1 MRESTRSPSPPP
13 DDAHDDAHDAPREA
27 PQQRQLAKRTALING
42 IAVLFILGLAAV
54 WYAADALLLIFAC
67 ILCAVLLYKLS
78 DMLARRI
85 KLKRQWSL
93 ALVVVLLFAA
103 IGLGGWAMAPQISE
117 QAGKLA
123 ETVPKSIQQ
132 LKSVV
137 EEYPLLKKLTDGLP
151 EPEQIVKQMSSLVP
165 NAGLFF
171 GGVLGAIGNVVII
184 LFVGIY
190 FAASPHLYTNGAIKL
205 VPQAKRHRARQV
217 LNKIGQTLASWLLG
231 KSVSMLIV
239 GTATSIGLSLLGVP
253 LALILGIIAGL
264 LDFVPYLGPIMA
276 GVPAVLIAFSISPDL
291 ALYTVLLFT
300 GVQLVEG
307 YLLQPLIESRAVDLP
322 PALTIVMQLVFGTL
336 FGFAGVALATPL
348 AAALKVLVQM
358 LYVEDV
364 LGDKVEESE
373 KG

>member
-1 MRESTRSPSPPP
+1 MSEHSPTPSEVAQKGNTP
-13 DDAHDDAHDAPREA
+13 
-27 PQQRQLAKRTALING
+27 KRRLMKRVALIDG

-54 WYAADALLLIFAC
+54 WFAADALLLVFAC

-78 DMLARRI
+78 EMLAQRSGM
-85 KLKRQWSL
+85 KRQIAL
-93 ALVVVLLFAA
+93 AVVVLLLFAV

-117 QAGKLA
+117 QSAKLA
-123 ETVPKSIQQ
+123 EAVPQSIQKLQ
-132 LKSVV
+132 EFVKEHPILRRVAAELPAP
-137 EEYPLLKKLTDGLP
+137 EEAL
-151 EPEQIVKQMSSLVP
+151 KQMSSMMP

-171 GGVLGAIGNVVII
+171 TGIFGALGNVVII

-190 FAASPHLYTNGAIKL
+190 FAASPHLYTDGFIKL
-205 VPQAKRHRARQV
+205 IPQSKRPRAHQV
-217 LNKIGQTLASWLLG
+217 MTAMGNTLGSWLLG
-231 KSVSMLIV
+231 KSISMLIV
-239 GTATSIGLSLLGVP
+239 GVATSVGLGLLGVP
-253 LALILGIIAGL
+253 LGLLLGIIAGL
-264 LDFVPYLGPIMA
+264 LDFVPYVGPIMA

-291 ALYTVLLFT
+291 ALYTILLFA

-373 KG
+373 KA

>member
-1 MRESTRSPSPPP
+1 MSEQTHSPSQGA
-13 DDAHDDAHDAPREA
+13 DADATPKRK
-27 PQQRQLAKRTALING
+27 LMKRTAIING

-54 WYAADALLLIFAC
+54 WFAADALLLIFAC

-78 DMLARRI
+78 DMLAHRTRM
-85 KLKRQWSL
+85 KRQVAL
-93 ALVVVLLFAA
+93 AIVVLLLFAI

-117 QAGKLA
+117 QSTKLA
-123 ETVPKSIQQ
+123 ETVPQSIEKLQQ
-132 LKSVV
+132 LVNEHPV
-137 EEYPLLKKLTDGLP
+137 LKRVMSELP
-151 EPEQIVKQMSSLVP
+151 PPEQVVKQMSSLVP

-171 GGVLGAIGNVVII
+171 GGVIGALGNVVII

-190 FAASPHLYTNGAIKL
+190 FAASPHLYTSGFIKL
-205 VPQAKRHRARQV
+205 IPPTKRPRARQV
-217 LNKIGQTLASWLLG
+217 MQKIGQTLASWLLG
-231 KSVSMLIV
+231 KSISMLIV
-239 GTATSIGLSLLGVP
+239 GVVTSIGLSMLGVP

-264 LDFVPYLGPIMA
+264 LDFIPYLGPILA
-276 GVPAVLIAFSISPDL
+276 GVPAVLIAFSMSPDL
-291 ALYTVLLFT
+291 ALYTILLFT

-373 KG
+373 KD

>member
-1 MRESTRSPSPPP
+1 MREPASSSVHSSARPVDDTADTPGSSGPQRS
-13 DDAHDDAHDAPREA
+13 
-27 PQQRQLAKRTALING
+27 LMKRTALVDG
-42 IAVLFILGLAAV
+42 ISVLFILGLAAV
-54 WYAADALLLIFAC
+54 WFAADALLLVFAC
-67 ILCAVLLYKLS
+67 ILCAVLLYELS
-78 DMLARRI
+78 DRLAHRI

-93 ALVVVLLFAA
+93 ALVVLLLFAA

-117 QAGKLA
+117 QSTKLA
-123 ETVPKSIQQ
+123 EAVPKSLQQ
-132 LKSVV
+132 LQSAVN
-137 EEYPLLKKLTDGLP
+137 EHPLLKKVLSGLP
-151 EPEQIVKQMSSLVP
+151 PPEQIVKQMSSMVP

-171 GGVLGAIGNVVII
+171 TGVLGAIGNVVII

-190 FAASPHLYTNGAIKL
+190 FAASPHLYTSGAIKL
-205 VPQAKRHRARQV
+205 VPQSKRGRARQV
-217 LNKIGQTLASWLLG
+217 LQKIGRTLASWLLG

-239 GTATSIGLSLLGVP
+239 GTVTSIGLSLLGVP

-291 ALYTVLLFT
+291 ALYTVLLFA

-307 YLLQPLIESRAVDLP
+307 YVLQPLIESRAVDLP

-364 LGDKVEESE
+364 LGDKVEDGE
-373 KG
+373 KA

>member
-1 MRESTRSPSPPP
+1 MHEPVSPPSHHA
-13 DDAHDDAHDAPREA
+13 DEA
-27 PQQRQLAKRTALING
+27 GNPPEPERKLAKRTALIDG
-42 IAVLFILGLAAV
+42 IGVLFVLGLAAV

-78 DMLARRI
+78 EMLARRI
-85 KLKRQWSL
+85 KLKRQFAL
-93 ALVVVLLFAA
+93 ALVLLLLFAA
-103 IGLGGWAMAPQISE
+103 IGLGSWAMAPQISE
-117 QAGKLA
+117 QSSKLA
-123 ETVPKSIQQ
+123 EAVPKSLQQ
-132 LKSVV
+132 LQGVV
-137 EEYPLLKKLTDGLP
+137 NEYPLLKKLMAGLP
-151 EPEQIVKQMSSLVP
+151 KPEQLVKQMSSLVP

-190 FAASPHLYTNGAIKL
+190 FAASPRLYTNGAIKL
-205 VPQAKRHRARQV
+205 VPQSKRARARQV
-217 LNKIGQTLASWLLG
+217 LDEIGDTLASWLLG

-239 GTATSIGLSLLGVP
+239 GIATSIGLSLLGVP

-307 YLLQPLIESRAVDLP
+307 YVLQPLIESRAVDLP

-364 LGDKVEESE
+364 LGDKVEEA
-373 KG
+373 KA

>member
-1 MRESTRSPSPPP
+1 MHEPVHPPALP
-13 DDAHDDAHDAPREA
+13 LEHSSGATSA
-27 PQQRQLAKRTALING
+27 PQRKLMKRTALVDG
-42 IAVLFILGLAAV
+42 ISVLFVLGLAAV
-54 WYAADALLLIFAC
+54 WFAADALLLVFAC
-67 ILCAVLLYKLS
+67 ILCAVLLYELS
-78 DMLARRI
+78 HMLARRI
-85 KLKRQWSL
+85 KLRREFAL
-93 ALVVVLLFAA
+93 ALVVLLLFAA

-117 QAGKLA
+117 QSSKLA
-123 ETVPKSIQQ
+123 ETVPKSLQQ
-132 LKSVV
+132 LQGVV
-137 EEYPLLKKLTDGLP
+137 NEYPLLKKALAGLP
-151 EPEQIVKQMSSLVP
+151 PTEQIVKQLSQLVP

-171 GGVLGAIGNVVII
+171 GGVLGALGNVVIV

-190 FAASPHLYTNGAIKL
+190 FAASPHLYTSGLIKL
-205 VPQAKRHRARQV
+205 VPQSKRPRARQV
-217 LNKIGQTLASWLLG
+217 LQKIGHTLSSWLLG

-239 GTATSIGLSLLGVP
+239 GTVTSIGLSVLGVP

-291 ALYTVLLFT
+291 ALYTVLLFV

-307 YLLQPLIESRAVDLP
+307 YVLQPLIESRAVDLP

-364 LGDKVEESE
+364 LGDKVEQAE
-373 KG
+373 K

>member
-1 MRESTRSPSPPP
+1 MREPVHSPAPPSEP
-13 DDAHDDAHDAPREA
+13 VSDAP
-27 PQQRQLAKRTALING
+27 QRQLAKRTALIDG
-42 IAVLFILGLAAV
+42 IGVLFVLGLAAV
-54 WYAADALLLIFAC
+54 WFAADALLLVFAC
-67 ILCAVLLYKLS
+67 ILCAVLLYELS
-78 DMLARRI
+78 GMVARRI
-85 KLKRQWSL
+85 KLKRQFAL
-93 ALVVVLLFAA
+93 ALVVLLLFAA
-103 IGLGGWAMAPQISE
+103 IGLGGWAMAPQMSE

-123 ETVPKSIQQ
+123 ETVPKSIKQ
-132 LKSVV
+132 LQGVV
-137 EEYPLLKKLTDGLP
+137 NDYPLLKKAVAGLP

-190 FAASPHLYTNGAIKL
+190 FAASPHLYTSGVIKL
-205 VPQAKRHRARQV
+205 IPQSKRGRARQV
-217 LNKIGQTLASWLLG
+217 LNKIGHTLAQWLLG

-307 YLLQPLIESRAVDLP
+307 YVLQPLIESRAVDLP

-364 LGDKVEESE
+364 LGDKA
-373 KG
+373 KGA

>member
-1 MRESTRSPSPPP
+1 MHQPSLSA
-13 DDAHDDAHDAPREA
+13 DATGHAVEPERK
-27 PQQRQLAKRTALING
+27 LAKRTALIDG
-42 IAVLFILGLAAV
+42 IGVLFVLGLAAV

-67 ILCAVLLYKLS
+67 ILCAVLLYRLS
-78 DMLARRI
+78 SMLAQR
-85 KLKRQWSL
+85 LPLGRQWAL
-93 ALVVVLLFAA
+93 ALVLLLLFAV
-103 IGLGGWAMAPQISE
+103 IGLGGWAMAPQIAE
-117 QAGKLA
+117 QSGKLSEA
-123 ETVPKSIQQ
+123 VPKALQQ
-132 LKSVV
+132 VQGMV
-137 EEYPLLKKLTDGLP
+137 NEVPLLKKIMAGLP
-151 EPEQIVKQMSSLVP
+151 KPEQLVKQMSSLVP

-190 FAASPHLYTNGAIKL
+190 FAASPRLYTNGVIKL
-205 VPQAKRHRARQV
+205 VPQSKRPRAREV
-217 LNKIGQTLASWLLG
+217 LDEIGSTLSSWLLG

-239 GTATSIGLSLLGVP
+239 GTATAVGLSLLGVP

-264 LDFVPYLGPIMA
+264 LDFVPYVGPIMA

-291 ALYTVLLFT
+291 ALYTALLFL

-364 LGDKVEESE
+364 LGDKVEKTES
-373 KG
+373 

>member
-1 MRESTRSPSPPP
+1 MREPVHSPAPPSEHLP
-13 DDAHDDAHDAPREA
+13 DAP
-27 PQQRQLAKRTALING
+27 PQRQLAKRTALIDG
-42 IAVLFILGLAAV
+42 IGVLFILGLAAV
-54 WYAADALLLIFAC
+54 WFAADALLLVFAC
-67 ILCAVLLYKLS
+67 ILCAVLLYELS
-78 DMLARRI
+78 GMLARRI
-85 KLKRQWSL
+85 KLKRPFAL
-93 ALVVVLLFAA
+93 ALVVLLLFAA

-123 ETVPKSIQQ
+123 ETVPKSIEQ
-132 LKSVV
+132 LQGVV
-137 EEYPLLKKLTDGLP
+137 NDYPLLKKAVAGLP
-151 EPEQIVKQMSSLVP
+151 APEQIVKQMSSLVP

-190 FAASPHLYTNGAIKL
+190 FAASPHLYTSGVIKL
-205 VPQAKRHRARQV
+205 IPQSKRGRARQV
-217 LNKIGQTLASWLLG
+217 LNKIGHTLAQWLLG

-307 YLLQPLIESRAVDLP
+307 YVLQPLIESRAVDLP

-364 LGDKVEESE
+364 LGDKVEE
-373 KG
+373 G

>member
-1 MRESTRSPSPPP
+1 
-13 DDAHDDAHDAPREA
+13 
-27 PQQRQLAKRTALING
+27 
-42 IAVLFILGLAAV
+42 VL
-54 WYAADALLLIFAC
+54 
-67 ILCAVLLYKLS
+67 
-78 DMLARRI
+78 
-85 KLKRQWSL
+85 
-93 ALVVVLLFAA
+93 LLFAA
-103 IGLGGWAMAPQISE
+103 IGLGGWAMAPQMSE

-123 ETVPKSIQQ
+123 ETVPKSIKQ
-132 LKSVV
+132 LQAVV
-137 EEYPLLKKLTDGLP
+137 NDYPLLKKAMAGLP
-151 EPEQIVKQMSSLVP
+151 APEQIVKQMSSLVP

-190 FAASPHLYTNGAIKL
+190 FAASPQLYTSGMIKL
-205 VPQAKRHRARQV
+205 IPQSKRGRARQV
-217 LNKIGQTLASWLLG
+217 LNKIGHTLAQWLLG

-264 LDFVPYLGPIMA
+264 LDFVPYLGPVMA

-307 YLLQPLIESRAVDLP
+307 YVLQPLIESRAVDLP

-364 LGDKVEESE
+364 LGDKVGEAN
-373 KG
+373 KA

>member
-1 MRESTRSPSPPP
+1 
-13 DDAHDDAHDAPREA
+13 
-27 PQQRQLAKRTALING
+27 
-42 IAVLFILGLAAV
+42 
-54 WYAADALLLIFAC
+54 
-67 ILCAVLLYKLS
+67 
-78 DMLARRI
+78 
-85 KLKRQWSL
+85 
-93 ALVVVLLFAA
+93 
-103 IGLGGWAMAPQISE
+103 
-117 QAGKLA
+117 
-123 ETVPKSIQQ
+123 
-132 LKSVV
+132 
-137 EEYPLLKKLTDGLP
+137 
-151 EPEQIVKQMSSLVP
+151 VP

-190 FAASPHLYTNGAIKL
+190 FAASPQLYTSGIIKL
-205 VPQAKRHRARQV
+205 IPQSKRGRARQV
-217 LNKIGQTLASWLLG
+217 LNKIGHTLAQWLLG

-264 LDFVPYLGPIMA
+264 LDFVPYLGPVMA

-307 YLLQPLIESRAVDLP
+307 YVLQPLIESRAVDLP

-364 LGDKVEESE
+364 LGDKVGEAN
-373 KG
+373 KA

>member
-1 MRESTRSPSPPP
+1 MREPVRSPAPPSERVP
-13 DDAHDDAHDAPREA
+13 EA
-27 PQQRQLAKRTALING
+27 AQQRQLARRTALIDG
-42 IAVLFILGLAAV
+42 IGVLFVLGLAAV
-54 WYAADALLLIFAC
+54 WFAADALLLVFAC
-67 ILCAVLLYKLS
+67 ILCAVLLYELS
-78 DMLARRI
+78 GMLARRTG
-85 KLKRQWSL
+85 LRRPFAL
-93 ALVVVLLFAA
+93 ALVVLLLFTA
-103 IGLGGWAMAPQISE
+103 IGLGGWAMAPQIAE

-123 ETVPKSIQQ
+123 ETVPTSIKQ
-132 LKSVV
+132 LQDVV
-137 EEYPLLKKLTDGLP
+137 NDYPLLKKVLAGLP
-151 EPEQIVKQMSSLVP
+151 APEQIVKQMSSLVP

-190 FAASPHLYTNGAIKL
+190 FAASPHLYTSGVIKL
-205 VPQAKRHRARQV
+205 IPQSKRGRARQV
-217 LNKIGQTLASWLLG
+217 LNKIGHTLAQWLLG

-307 YLLQPLIESRAVDLP
+307 YVLQPLIESRAVDLP

-364 LGDKVEESE
+364 LGDKVEE
-373 KG
+373 G

>member
-1 MRESTRSPSPPP
+1 MSEQSYSPSQAVEA
-13 DDAHDDAHDAPREA
+13 DAAPKRKLM
-27 PQQRQLAKRTALING
+27 QRTAIING
-42 IAVLFILGLAAV
+42 IAVLFILGLAAA
-54 WYAADALLLIFAC
+54 WLAADALLLVFAC

-78 DMLARRI
+78 DMLARRT
-85 KLKRQWSL
+85 KMKRQIAL
-93 ALVVVLLFAA
+93 AAVVLLLFAV

-117 QAGKLA
+117 QSTKLA
-123 ETVPKSIQQ
+123 ETVPQSIEKLQQ
-132 LKSVV
+132 LVNAH
-137 EEYPLLKKLTDGLP
+137 PILKRVMSELP
-151 EPEQIVKQMSSLVP
+151 PPEQVVKQMSSLVP

-171 GGVLGAIGNVVII
+171 GGVIGALGNVVII

-190 FAASPHLYTNGAIKL
+190 FAASPHLYTSGFIKL
-205 VPQAKRHRARQV
+205 IPPSKRPRARQV
-217 LNKIGQTLASWLLG
+217 MEKIGQTLASWLLG
-231 KSVSMLIV
+231 KSISMLIV
-239 GTATSIGLSLLGVP
+239 GVVTSIGLSMLGVP

-264 LDFVPYLGPIMA
+264 LDFIPYLGPIMA
-276 GVPAVLIAFSISPDL
+276 GVPAVLIAFSMSPDL
-291 ALYTVLLFT
+291 ALYTILLFT

-364 LGDKVEESE
+364 LGDKVEES
-373 KG
+373 